1 MEFVSLDC
9 FQIEIGRHSFF
20 TCLIMLSLS
29 TVSQRIS
36 VMIYVP
42 FGCSCNARLHGRL
55 TIIFA
60 QNCMHSKFK
69 AYIMETILCNRMVL
83 ETSIVSITISHSYQW
98 VFLHQCSIRAA
109 QVGKSGVNCPTRH
122 REIKRLIPKHTG
134 RKDSINN
141 LHDLMRGHFINKS

>member
-20 TCLIMLSLS
+20 TCLIIEHR
-29 TVSQRIS
+29 VSKDICYDIQ
-36 VMIYVP
+36 YVP

-60 QNCMHSKFK
+60 QNCMHSIVS
-69 AYIMETILCNRMVL
+69 IMYALNLLCNRMVL

-98 VFLHQCSIRAA
+98 VFLQQCSIRAA
-109 QVGKSGVNCPTRH
+109 QVGKSGVSCPTRH
-122 REIKRLIPKHTG
+122 REIKQLTPKHTG

-141 LHDLMRGHFINKS
+141 LHDLMHGHFINKC